1 MCNLG
6 DPMGLRHP
14 VVMLCGV
21 YTRVLTLLSEN
32 TENSKCT
39 CKDLESDPECP
50 MARFGKVVCFDLRA
64 STVVCG
70 DERGNHPNLGSI
82 CE

>member
-1 MCNLG
+1 M
-6 DPMGLRHP
+6 
-14 VVMLCGV
+14 
-21 YTRVLTLLSEN
+21 VLTCETVCAEN
-32 TENSKCT
+32 PNCT

-50 MARFGKVVCFDLRA
+50 MARFGKVVCFDVRA

-70 DERGNHPNLGSI
+70 DERGNHPNLGSV